1 MELVAGNYSIAE
13 NEVDN
18 ATQLLEEAQLA
29 INAANGALQV
39 RISLPG
45 LCMLILEES
54 IPPNN

>member
-45 LCMLILEES
+45 LCWYLNGM
-54 IPPNN
+54 